1 MSLINKMLQDL
12 DTRGSHADAAEPNVK
27 PVQRQRA
34 PMTVPLALGAGLL
47 LVLAAAGWF
56 GWRYVTRVPT
66 VAVAAAPSVLMT
78 QESAPASVPAPVPV
92 PVPALLPAPAPV
104 PQTPAALATAA
115 DVPVA
120 APGAAVRKEQGAAKA
135 PRAAQRAVPADAA
148 TPAPASVFDTGRQ
161 TSAPQRAESEYRR
174 ALAHLQE
181 GRIGDAI
188 AALEQAL
195 KLDPGHEAARQ
206 TLVGLLIENKRP
218 DEAMRQLQLA
228 LAADPRQPAMA
239 MLLARLQIER
249 GAAGID
255 TLQRSLAYAAGNAD
269 YHAFLAG
276 ALQRLQRHGE
286 AAEQYMAALRANP
299 QNGVWLMGLG
309 ISLQADKRNADAR
322 DAFQRA
328 KASASLVP
336 ELQAFVERK
345 LLQLGQ

>member
-12 DTRGSHADAAEPNVK
+12 DARGSHADAAEPNVK

-34 PMTVPLALGAGLL
+34 PMTVPLVLGAGLL
-47 LVLAAAGWF
+47 LVLAGAGWF
-56 GWRYVTRVPT
+56 GWRYVARVPT

-78 QESAPASVPAPVPV
+78 QE
-92 PVPALLPAPAPV
+92 PALVPAPAPV
-104 PQTPAALATAA
+104 PQTPATLATAA

-148 TPAPASVFDTGRQ
+148 TPTPASVSDTGRQ

-249 GAAGID
+249 GADGID
-255 TLQRSLAYAAGNAD
+255 TLQRSLPYVAGNAD

-276 ALQRLQRHGE
+276 ALQRRQRHGE
-286 AAEQYMAALRANP
+286 ATEQYVAALRINP
-299 QNGVWLMGLG
+299 HNGVWLMGLG
-309 ISLQADKRNADAR
+309 ISLHAEKRNAEAIA
-322 DAFQRA
+322 AFQKA
-328 KASASLVP
+328 KASASLAP
-336 ELQAFVERK
+336 ELRVFVERE
-345 LLQLGQ
+345 LVQLGQ

>member
-12 DTRGSHADAAEPNVK
+12 DARGSHADAAEPNVK

-34 PMTVPLALGAGLL
+34 PMTVPLVLGAGLL
-47 LVLAAAGWF
+47 LVLAGAGWF
-56 GWRYVTRVPT
+56 GWRYVARVPT

-78 QESAPASVPAPVPV
+78 QE
-92 PVPALLPAPAPV
+92 PALVPAPAPV
-104 PQTPAALATAA
+104 PQTPATLATAA

-148 TPAPASVFDTGRQ
+148 TPTPASVSDTGRQ

-181 GRIGDAI
+181 GRISDAI

-249 GAAGID
+249 GASGID
-255 TLQRSLAYAAGNAD
+255 TLQHSLAYAAGNAD

-299 QNGVWLMGLG
+299 QNGAWLMGLG
-309 ISLQADKRNADAR
+309 ISLHADKRNAEAR